1 MQKSGPLT
9 LAILTVVLPLL
20 TFAAGVAAQRA
31 VPTPEHPPMV
41 SKQFETDKETIY
53 AAFSANK
60 RSPNPEQ
67 QNRAYRAAKE
77 FVRRYG
83 GEEDNYLDEA
93 RKFIT
98 DFEKQIKQYEVYTA
112 YRTKKYA
119 KAFELGRPLLQANN
133 NDFLVLG
140 ILAEAGYENAVAG
153 DGSLNEE
160 TIGYLRRAI
169 QLVEAGKVSRAD
181 PFKSVDA
188 AGGFLNLALGWFLKD
203 KAPVEA
209 AASFVRAVQPKSPY
223 AQDALAYYRLGVAI
237 LKGEFAQLS
246 AEYNEKF
253 GAKRAS
259 PEQQEMFERIAQAG
273 ERAIDAFAR
282 SVALSNPKNLV
293 KDAGSTQLT
302 PEFRSRALEQLTAL
316 YKDLHNN
323 SDAGLNELI
332 AGVLL
337 KPLP

>member
-9 LAILTVVLPLL
+9 LTILTVVLPLL
-20 TFAAGVAAQRA
+20 TFAAGVSAQRA

-41 SKQFETDKETIY
+41 SKEFDSDKETIY
-53 AAFSANK
+53 AAFSANQ
-60 RSPNPEQ
+60 RSPSPDQ

-77 FVRRYG
+77 FVRKYG
-83 GEEDNYLDEA
+83 GEQDNYLDEA
-93 RKFIT
+93 RKFIA

-112 YRTKKYA
+112 YSTKKYA
-119 KAFELGRPLLQANN
+119 KAFELGRPLLQADN

-140 ILAEAGYENAVAG
+140 ILAEAGYDNAVAG
-153 DGSLNEE
+153 NGSLNDE

-169 QLVEAGKVSRAD
+169 QLVEAGKVSRTD

-209 AASFVRAVQPKSPY
+209 AASFAKAVQPKSPY
-223 AQDALAYYRLGVAI
+223 AQDALTYYRLGVAI

-253 GAKRAS
+253 GAQRAS
-259 PEQQEMFERIAQAG
+259 PEQQEMFERITRAG

-282 SVALSNPKNLV
+282 SIALSDPKNPAAN
-293 KDAGSTQLT
+293 AGSSQLT
-302 PEFRSRALEQLTAL
+302 PEFRSRVLEQLTAL

-323 SDAGLNELI
+323 SDAGLNDLLST
-332 AGVLL
+332 VLA
-337 KPLP
+337 KPFR